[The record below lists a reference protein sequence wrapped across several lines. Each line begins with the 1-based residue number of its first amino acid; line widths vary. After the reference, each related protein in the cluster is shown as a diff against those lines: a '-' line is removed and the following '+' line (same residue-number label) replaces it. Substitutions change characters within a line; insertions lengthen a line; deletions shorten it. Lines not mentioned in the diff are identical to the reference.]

1 MEACAASARIGQS
14 LTVSMGRLSTHLNTL
29 VADTGREAAL
39 MVSTPVPQRRCE
51 TEGGMTWEWEHRSTG
66 GQWVLT
72 VGVWQAAVQRVA
84 GSRLLWQATLARTI
98 TLNDLYLS
106 HTFREAVDA
115 RTWRLRTIAELGGAV
130 L

>member
-1 MEACAASARIGQS
+1 
-14 LTVSMGRLSTHLNTL
+14 
-29 VADTGREAAL
+29 
-39 MVSTPVPQRRCE
+39 
-51 TEGGMTWEWEHRSTG
+51 MTWEWEHRSTG

-72 VGVWQAAVQRVA
+72 VGVWQAVVQRVA

-98 TLNDLYLS
+98 APHDQYMS

-115 RTWRLRTIAELGGAV
+115 RTWCLRTIAELGGAE